1 MDLVV
6 GYALLLVWGAIIVW
20 SLARIASFAW
30 RDRKNQI
37 KWDARSFGSGLL
49 VGTVLASGALLF
61 FEPLTA
67 VLGIYGLPLGF
78 LLALAA
84 AVMLWLFARDVH
96 LMWGTN
102 RRMVE

>member
-6 GYALLLVWGAIIVW
+6 GYALVLVWGAIIIW
-20 SLARIASFAW
+20 SLAWIASFAW
-30 RDRKNQI
+30 RDRKDQN
-37 KWDARSFGSGLL
+37 KWDVRSFGSGLL
-49 VGTVLASGALLF
+49 VGVALASGALLF

-67 VLGIYGLPLGF
+67 VLGIYGVGFGF

-96 LMWGTN
+96 RIG
-102 RRMVE
+102 

>member
-1 MDLVV
+1 MDLVI
-6 GYALLLVWGAIIVW
+6 GYALVLVWVAVIVW

-49 VGTVLASGALLF
+49 VGTVLASGAILF
-61 FEPLTA
+61 FAPLTA
-67 VLGIYGLPLGF
+67 VLGIYGIPLGF

-84 AVMLWLFARDVH
+84 AVMLLLFARDI
-96 LMWGTN
+96 
-102 RRMVE
+102 RRIG